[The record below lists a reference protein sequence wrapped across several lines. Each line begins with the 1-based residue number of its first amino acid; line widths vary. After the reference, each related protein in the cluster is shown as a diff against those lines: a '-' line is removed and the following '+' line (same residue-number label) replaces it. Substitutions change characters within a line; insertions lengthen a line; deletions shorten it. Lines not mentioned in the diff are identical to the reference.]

1 MPNIDQTLD
10 MQKLIQ
16 QCIQGKAKAQRC
28 IYDKYAKAM
37 YHTIIRM
44 VPYKTDA
51 EDILQDAFIK
61 VFQSIARFENK
72 STLGAWIK
80 RICINT
86 TLNHLRKNRPTDYYS
101 IDEFPVE
108 MPPEEQEEGMQ
119 YDVQTIH
126 KAIKILP
133 QGCRTILNLYLFEGY
148 KHREIA
154 TALNISESTS
164 KSQYQRGRLL
174 LQKELKSLDHE

>member
-1 MPNIDQTLD
+1 MPNIDQTLE

-16 QCIQGKAKAQRC
+16 QCIQGKTKAQRC
-28 IYDKYAKAM
+28 IYDTYAKAM

-44 VPYKTDA
+44 VPYKADA

-61 VFQSIARFENK
+61 VFQSLKRFENK

-86 TLNHLRKNRPTDYYS
+86 ALNHLRKDRPIDFYS
-101 IDEFPVE
+101 IEEFPVE
-108 MPPEEQEEGMQ
+108 MPSVEEGIQ
-119 YDVQTIH
+119 YNVETIH